1 MQRSR
6 IIGRLAMAALALA
19 TLSACAGRGIVSREY
34 LLAPAAVT
42 PSAADLAGNLGAE
55 GPALGVGPVEFPD
68 YLRRPQIV
76 TRRGNQLIPS
86 ALHTWGGDL
95 QSNFTRV
102 LAENLSTLIPTD
114 RVATFPW
121 SDAWRADYRVS
132 VQVSRFE
139 GSPDGGVALVV
150 YWRLLDRGNDV
161 VLAHRSSIRESTEG
175 SEHPAIVDAMSRA
188 VLTLSREI
196 AGVIREQVGA
206 S

>member
-6 IIGRLAMAALALA
+6 TIGRLATSALVLA
-19 TLSACAGRGIVSREY
+19 TFSACAGRGIVSREY
-34 LLAPAAVT
+34 LLAPAAVAS
-42 PSAADLAGNLGAE
+42 SADDLAGNLGAQ
-55 GPALGVGPVEFPD
+55 GLALGVGPVEFPD

-86 ALHTWGGDL
+86 ALHTGGGDL